1 MDLILCVIIVL
12 MIHIGLIAFAKWAE
26 KHFCAYDPIFCQ
38 DVRANLGMFVYK
50 SDVERMRKKL
60 NNPKSKF

>member
-1 MDLILCVIIVL
+1 MDLISCVIIVL
-12 MIHIGLIAFAKWAE
+12 LIHIGLLAFVKWAE
-26 KHFCAYDPIFCQ
+26 KHIGVYDTIFCR

-50 SDVERMRKKL
+50 SDVERMRKEL